1 MAQQSVDL
9 LVIEN
14 VSKSFDGRCVLK
26 DVSAKLSTGKILGL
40 IGKSAAGKSVLIH
53 MLRGSEEYAPDS
65 GRVIYNVNRCKKCG
79 DLDLPFPGVKCSK
92 CGGETETLAVDF
104 WSLKTDDPLRQAV
117 KGHIAIMLQ
126 RTFALFGDMTVVEN
140 VMEAIPADVQ
150 GDDRINKAIEMLKL
164 VNMTHRT
171 THIARDLSGG
181 EKQRVVMARQLAKEP
196 LFFLA
201 DEPTG
206 TLDPTTAEIVHKG
219 LIDYVREKNI
229 CMVFASHWPEAID
242 RMADEA
248 ILLEGGNVVNQGEPK
263 KVTAEFMKDYHF
275 EKTEHSELGEPLIV
289 LDNAAKH
296 YFSVVRGVVKAVDG
310 VSFDIKEREVF
321 ALVGYSGAGK
331 TTTSRMIAGMTPAT
345 SGSVKIRIGDDWVD
359 MSESGFAGKGRATPY
374 IGFLHQEYTLYPFD
388 TVLQNLSTC
397 IGMKMPAELA
407 KVKAIQVLQSVGF
420 EKQNIEK
427 LLYSYPDSLSVGEC
441 QRIAFAQVLI
451 KEPRIIIL
459 DEPTGTM
466 DPITKTIIAKS
477 VIRARET
484 LGETFIVVSHDM
496 DFVLNCSDRAA
507 FMKGGKVV
515 SIGKPDEVLEEFAM
529 EPPKVNDHE
538 AEDGK
543 ASQLR
548 GVQGVDG
555 TRCRRRTRP
564 EGHNLRVRKGRR
576 GHSHG
581 SRTQAHHQA
590 RVRDHV
596 RAQGGGY
603 RHQRARCERG
613 IRRPRRRARRD
624 HGFLLRT
631 RPHRGG
637 QDPAVQGR
645 ADPPGQ
651 RAQPHRVQGE
661 AHPQERGHPRH
672 HRRAVPRGLRG
683 LRGHRMQ
690 DEVRHAAGGQ
700 DPDQRRDRGDRHGR
714 RQRGHHPPGQAGRDR
729 LQGAVHAAG
738 G

>member
-1 MAQQSVDL
+1 MAQESVDL

-26 DVSAKLSTGKILGL
+26 DVSAKLSTGMILGL

-79 DLDLPFPGVKCSK
+79 NLDLPFKGTACSK

-104 WSLKTDDPLRQAV
+104 WSLKTDDPLRQEI
-117 KGHIAIMLQ
+117 KGRIAIMLQ

-140 VMEAIPADVQ
+140 VMEAIPDDIQ
-150 GDDRINKAIEMLKL
+150 GDARINKAIEMLKL

-181 EKQRVVMARQLAKEP
+181 EKQRVVMARQLAKNP

-219 LIDYVREKNI
+219 LIDYVQSKGI
-229 CMVFASHWPEAID
+229 CMVFASHWPEAIE
-242 RMADEA
+242 RMADQA
-248 ILLEGGNVVNQGEPK
+248 MLLDAGNVVKDGSPK
-263 KVTAEFMKDYHF
+263 EVSAEFMKDYHF
-275 EKTEHSELGEPLIV
+275 EKSEQSELGEPLIK
-289 LDNAAKH
+289 LENAAKH

-310 VSFDIKEREVF
+310 VTFDIKEREVF
-321 ALVGYSGAGK
+321 SLVGYSGAGK
-331 TTTSRMIAGMTPAT
+331 TTASRMIAGMTPAT

-407 KVKAIQVLQSVGF
+407 KVKAIQVLLSVGF
-420 EKQNIEK
+420 DKENVEKI
-427 LLYSYPDSLSVGEC
+427 LYSYPDSLSVGEC

-484 LGETFIVVSHDM
+484 LGETFVVVSHDM
-496 DFVLNCSDRAA
+496 DFVLNCADRAA

-515 SIGKPDEVLEEFAM
+515 SIGDPEEVLEEFSM
-529 EPPKVNDHE
+529 EPV
-538 AEDGK
+538 
-543 ASQLR
+543 
-548 GVQGVDG
+548 
-555 TRCRRRTRP
+555 P
-564 EGHNLRVRKGRR
+564 EG
-576 GHSHG
+576 
-581 SRTQAHHQA
+581 
-590 RVRDHV
+590 
-596 RAQGGGY
+596 
-603 RHQRARCERG
+603 E
-613 IRRPRRRARRD
+613 
-624 HGFLLRT
+624 
-631 RPHRGG
+631 
-637 QDPAVQGR
+637 
-645 ADPPGQ
+645 
-651 RAQPHRVQGE
+651 
-661 AHPQERGHPRH
+661 
-672 HRRAVPRGLRG
+672 
-683 LRGHRMQ
+683 
-690 DEVRHAAGGQ
+690 
-700 DPDQRRDRGDRHGR
+700 
-714 RQRGHHPPGQAGRDR
+714 
-729 LQGAVHAAG
+729 
-738 G
+738 

>member
-1 MAQQSVDL
+1 MAQESVDL
-9 LVIEN
+9 LIIEN
-14 VSKSFDGRCVLK
+14 VSKSFDGRCVLNN
-26 DVSAKLSTGKILGL
+26 VSAKLSTGKILGL

-65 GRVIYNVNRCKKCG
+65 GRVIYNVNRCCKCG
-79 DLDLPFPGVKCSK
+79 NLDLPYKGVACSK
-92 CGGETETLAVDF
+92 CGAEAETLAVDF
-104 WSLKTDDPLRQAV
+104 WSLKPDNPLRQDL
-117 KGHIAIMLQ
+117 KGRIAIMLQ
-126 RTFALFGDMTVVEN
+126 RTFALFGDMSVVEN
-140 VMEAIPADVQ
+140 VMEAIPDDIQ

-181 EKQRVVMARQLAKEP
+181 EKQRVVMARQLAKNP

-206 TLDPTTAEIVHKG
+206 TLDPTTAETVHQG
-219 LIDYVREKNI
+219 LIDYVNDRGI
-229 CMVFASHWPEAID
+229 CMVFASHWPEAIE

-248 ILLEGGNVVNQGEPK
+248 ILLDAGNVVQMGDPK
-263 KVTAEFMKDYHF
+263 AVSTEFMKEYHF
-275 EKTEHSELGEPLIV
+275 EKSKQGELGDPLIV
-289 LDNAAKH
+289 LDDAKKH

-310 VSFDIKEREVF
+310 VTFDIKDREVF

-345 SGSVKIRIGDDWVD
+345 SGSVKIKIGDDWID

-407 KVKAIQVLQSVGF
+407 KVKAIQVLLSVGF

-427 LLYSYPDSLSVGEC
+427 ILYSYPDSLSVGEC

-484 LGETFIVVSHDM
+484 LGETFVVVSHDM

-507 FMKGGKVV
+507 FMKGGRVV
-515 SIGKPDEVLEEFAM
+515 SIGKPEDVLEEFSM
-529 EPPKVNDHE
+529 EPV
-538 AEDGK
+538 
-543 ASQLR
+543 
-548 GVQGVDG
+548 
-555 TRCRRRTRP
+555 P
-564 EGHNLRVRKGRR
+564 EG
-576 GHSHG
+576 
-581 SRTQAHHQA
+581 
-590 RVRDHV
+590 
-596 RAQGGGY
+596 
-603 RHQRARCERG
+603 E
-613 IRRPRRRARRD
+613 
-624 HGFLLRT
+624 
-631 RPHRGG
+631 
-637 QDPAVQGR
+637 
-645 ADPPGQ
+645 
-651 RAQPHRVQGE
+651 
-661 AHPQERGHPRH
+661 
-672 HRRAVPRGLRG
+672 
-683 LRGHRMQ
+683 
-690 DEVRHAAGGQ
+690 
-700 DPDQRRDRGDRHGR
+700 
-714 RQRGHHPPGQAGRDR
+714 
-729 LQGAVHAAG
+729 
-738 G
+738 

>member
-1 MAQQSVDL
+1 MAQESVDL

-14 VSKSFDGRCVLK
+14 VSKSFDGRCVLNN
-26 DVSAKLSTGKILGL
+26 VSAKLTTGKILGL

-65 GRVIYNVNRCKKCG
+65 GRVIYNVNRCTKCG
-79 DLDLPFPGVKCSK
+79 ELDLPFPGAKCPK
-92 CGGETETLAVDF
+92 CGGETETLSVDF
-104 WSLKTDDPLRQAV
+104 WSLKVDDPLRQAV
-117 KGHIAIMLQ
+117 KARVAIMLQ

-140 VMEAIPADVQ
+140 VMEAIPDSVE
-150 GDDRINKAIEMLKL
+150 GDARINKAIEMLKL

-219 LIDYVREKNI
+219 LIDYVRSHNI
-229 CMVFASHWPEAID
+229 CMVFASHWPEAIE

-248 ILLEGGNVVNQGEPK
+248 ILLEGGEVLQQGEPK
-263 KVTAEFMKDYHF
+263 KVTTEFMKDYHF
-275 EKTEHSELGEPLIV
+275 ERSESSELGEPLIV

-310 VSFDIKEREVF
+310 VSFDIKEKEVF

-359 MSESGFAGKGRATPY
+359 MSEEGFAGKGRATPY

-407 KVKAIQVLQSVGF
+407 KVKAIQVLLSVGF

-484 LGETFIVVSHDM
+484 LGETFIVVKHDM
-496 DFVLNCSDRAA
+496 DFILNCSDRAA
-507 FMKGGKVV
+507 FMKGGKVI

-529 EPPKVNDHE
+529 EPV
-538 AEDGK
+538 
-543 ASQLR
+543 
-548 GVQGVDG
+548 
-555 TRCRRRTRP
+555 P
-564 EGHNLRVRKGRR
+564 EG
-576 GHSHG
+576 
-581 SRTQAHHQA
+581 
-590 RVRDHV
+590 
-596 RAQGGGY
+596 
-603 RHQRARCERG
+603 E
-613 IRRPRRRARRD
+613 
-624 HGFLLRT
+624 
-631 RPHRGG
+631 
-637 QDPAVQGR
+637 
-645 ADPPGQ
+645 
-651 RAQPHRVQGE
+651 
-661 AHPQERGHPRH
+661 
-672 HRRAVPRGLRG
+672 
-683 LRGHRMQ
+683 
-690 DEVRHAAGGQ
+690 
-700 DPDQRRDRGDRHGR
+700 
-714 RQRGHHPPGQAGRDR
+714 
-729 LQGAVHAAG
+729 
-738 G
+738 